1 MENSDEKLKDIL
13 NQILLIKIS
22 QMSFEKTLK
31 LKNMSEY
38 NFEVFKLKVVLQS
51 KKEIEMY
58 LKLVKKTKIKESVFC
73 YWCLLYE
80 EEILNNQKEIK
91 LNNYTNKVLIS
102 ELEKKKYYQSI
113 FLRIDNNISKLIE
126 NGTEINFVDVKKY
139 IIEKKLE
146 KEYLEILE
154 CFNQDEDYELLVGI
168 KKDTP

>member
-1 MENSDEKLKDIL
+1 
-13 NQILLIKIS
+13 
-22 QMSFEKTLK
+22 MSFEKTLK

-51 KKEIEMY
+51 KEEIEMY

-91 LNNYTNKVLIS
+91 PNNYTNKVLIS

-113 FLRIDNNISKLIE
+113 FLKIDNNISKLIE
-126 NGTEINFVDVKKY
+126 RGTEINFVDVKKY

>member
-1 MENSDEKLKDIL
+1 
-13 NQILLIKIS
+13 
-22 QMSFEKTLK
+22 MSFEKTLK

-51 KKEIEMY
+51 KEEIEMY

-91 LNNYTNKVLIS
+91 PNNYTNKVLIS

-126 NGTEINFVDVKKY
+126 SGTEINFVDVKKY

>member
-1 MENSDEKLKDIL
+1 
-13 NQILLIKIS
+13 
-22 QMSFEKTLK
+22 MSFEKTLK

-51 KKEIEMY
+51 KEEIEMY

-80 EEILNNQKEIK
+80 EEILNNQKDIK
-91 LNNYTNKVLIS
+91 PNNYTNKVLIS

-113 FLRIDNNISKLIE
+113 FLKIDNNISKLIE

-168 KKDTP
+168 KKDTQ

>member
-1 MENSDEKLKDIL
+1 
-13 NQILLIKIS
+13 
-22 QMSFEKTLK
+22 MSFEKTLK

-80 EEILNNQKEIK
+80 EEILNNQKEMK
-91 LNNYTNKVLIS
+91 SNNYTNKVLIS

-168 KKDTP
+168 KKDTQ

>member
-1 MENSDEKLKDIL
+1 
-13 NQILLIKIS
+13 
-22 QMSFEKTLK
+22 MSFEKTLK

-51 KKEIEMY
+51 KEEIEMY

-80 EEILNNQKEIK
+80 EEILNNQKDIK

-113 FLRIDNNISKLIE
+113 FLKIDNNISKLIE
-126 NGTEINFVDVKKY
+126 SGTEINFVDVKKY

>member
-1 MENSDEKLKDIL
+1 MQKLD
-13 NQILLIKIS
+13 
-22 QMSFEKTLK
+22 K
-31 LKNMSEY
+31 L
-38 NFEVFKLKVVLQS
+38 S

-91 LNNYTNKVLIS
+91 SNNYTNKVLIS

-168 KKDTP
+168 KKDTQ

>member
-91 LNNYTNKVLIS
+91 LNKYTNKVLIS

>member
-1 MENSDEKLKDIL
+1 
-13 NQILLIKIS
+13 
-22 QMSFEKTLK
+22 MSFEKTLK

-91 LNNYTNKVLIS
+91 SNNYTNKVLIS

-113 FLRIDNNISKLIE
+113 FLRIDNNISKLID

>member
-1 MENSDEKLKDIL
+1 
-13 NQILLIKIS
+13 
-22 QMSFEKTLK
+22 MSFEKTLK

-51 KKEIEMY
+51 KEEIEMY
-58 LKLVKKTKIKESVFC
+58 LKLVKKTKIKESIFC

-91 LNNYTNKVLIS
+91 PNNYTNKVLIS

-113 FLRIDNNISKLIE
+113 FLKIDNNISKMIE
-126 NGTEINFVDVKKY
+126 SGTEINFVDVKKY

>member
-1 MENSDEKLKDIL
+1 
-13 NQILLIKIS
+13 
-22 QMSFEKTLK
+22 
-31 LKNMSEY
+31 MSEY

>member
-1 MENSDEKLKDIL
+1 
-13 NQILLIKIS
+13 
-22 QMSFEKTLK
+22 MSFEKTLK

>member
-1 MENSDEKLKDIL
+1 
-13 NQILLIKIS
+13 
-22 QMSFEKTLK
+22 MSFEKTLK

-51 KKEIEMY
+51 KEEIEMY

-80 EEILNNQKEIK
+80 EEILNNQKDIK
-91 LNNYTNKVLIS
+91 PNNYTNKVLIS

-113 FLRIDNNISKLIE
+113 FLKINNNISKLIE
-126 NGTEINFVDVKKY
+126 SGTEINFVDVKKY

>member
-1 MENSDEKLKDIL
+1 
-13 NQILLIKIS
+13 
-22 QMSFEKTLK
+22 MSFEKTLK

-51 KKEIEMY
+51 KEEIEMY

-80 EEILNNQKEIK
+80 EEILNNQKDIK
-91 LNNYTNKVLIS
+91 PNNYTNKVLIS

-113 FLRIDNNISKLIE
+113 FLKIDNNISKLNE
-126 NGTEINFVDVKKY
+126 SGTEINFVDVKKY

>member
-1 MENSDEKLKDIL
+1 
-13 NQILLIKIS
+13 
-22 QMSFEKTLK
+22 MSFEKTLK

-51 KKEIEMY
+51 KEEIEMY

-91 LNNYTNKVLIS
+91 PNNYTNKVLIS

-113 FLRIDNNISKLIE
+113 FLKIDNNISKLIE
-126 NGTEINFVDVKKY
+126 SGTEINFVDVKKY

>member
-1 MENSDEKLKDIL
+1 
-13 NQILLIKIS
+13 
-22 QMSFEKTLK
+22 MSFEKTLK

-168 KKDTP
+168 KKDTQ

>member
-1 MENSDEKLKDIL
+1 
-13 NQILLIKIS
+13 
-22 QMSFEKTLK
+22 MSFEKTLK

-51 KKEIEMY
+51 KEEIEMY

-80 EEILNNQKEIK
+80 EEILNNQKDIK
-91 LNNYTNKVLIS
+91 PNNYTNKVLIS
-102 ELEKKKYYQSI
+102 ELEKKRYYQSI
-113 FLRIDNNISKLIE
+113 FLKIDNNISKLIE
-126 NGTEINFVDVKKY
+126 SGTEINFVDVKKY

>member
-1 MENSDEKLKDIL
+1 
-13 NQILLIKIS
+13 
-22 QMSFEKTLK
+22 MSFEKTLK

-91 LNNYTNKVLIS
+91 SNNYTNKVLIS

-168 KKDTP
+168 KKDTQ

>member
-1 MENSDEKLKDIL
+1 
-13 NQILLIKIS
+13 
-22 QMSFEKTLK
+22 MSFEKTLK

-51 KKEIEMY
+51 KEEIEMY

-91 LNNYTNKVLIS
+91 PNNYANKVLIS

-113 FLRIDNNISKLIE
+113 FLKIDNNISKLIE
-126 NGTEINFVDVKKY
+126 SGTEINFVDVKKY

>member
-1 MENSDEKLKDIL
+1 
-13 NQILLIKIS
+13 
-22 QMSFEKTLK
+22 MSFEKTLK

-91 LNNYTNKVLIS
+91 SNNYTNKVLIS

>member
-1 MENSDEKLKDIL
+1 
-13 NQILLIKIS
+13 
-22 QMSFEKTLK
+22 MSFEKTLK

-51 KKEIEMY
+51 KEEIEMY

-80 EEILNNQKEIK
+80 EEILNNQKDIK
-91 LNNYTNKVLIS
+91 PNNYTNKVLIS

-113 FLRIDNNISKLIE
+113 FLKIDNNISKLIE
-126 NGTEINFVDVKKY
+126 SGTEINFVDVKKY

>member
-1 MENSDEKLKDIL
+1 MENGDEKLKDIL

-91 LNNYTNKVLIS
+91 SKNYTNKVLIS

>member
-1 MENSDEKLKDIL
+1 MENGDEKLKDIL

-91 LNNYTNKVLIS
+91 SNNYTNKVLIS

>member
-1 MENSDEKLKDIL
+1 
-13 NQILLIKIS
+13 
-22 QMSFEKTLK
+22 
-31 LKNMSEY
+31 
-38 NFEVFKLKVVLQS
+38 
-51 KKEIEMY
+51 MY

-91 LNNYTNKVLIS
+91 PNNYTNKVLIS

-113 FLRIDNNISKLIE
+113 FLKIDNNISKLIE
-126 NGTEINFVDVKKY
+126 SGTEINFVDVKKY

>member
-1 MENSDEKLKDIL
+1 
-13 NQILLIKIS
+13 
-22 QMSFEKTLK
+22 MSFEKTLK
-31 LKNMSEY
+31 LKNMSKY

-168 KKDTP
+168 KKDTQ

>member
-1 MENSDEKLKDIL
+1 
-13 NQILLIKIS
+13 
-22 QMSFEKTLK
+22 MSFEKTLK

-51 KKEIEMY
+51 KEEIEMY

-80 EEILNNQKEIK
+80 EEILNNQKDIK
-91 LNNYTNKVLIS
+91 PNNYTNKVLIS

-168 KKDTP
+168 KKDTQ

>member
-1 MENSDEKLKDIL
+1 MKKVYGYLCQFIEDELSINKLSNNTELMCKEY
-13 NQILLIKIS
+13 K
-22 QMSFEKTLK
+22 KTELK
-31 LKNMSEY
+31 LND
-38 NFEVFKLKVVLQS
+38 LK
-51 KKEIEMY
+51 
-58 LKLVKKTKIKESVFC
+58 
-73 YWCLLYE
+73 
-80 EEILNNQKEIK
+80 NNQKEIK

>member
-1 MENSDEKLKDIL
+1 MENGDEKLKDIL

>member
-1 MENSDEKLKDIL
+1 
-13 NQILLIKIS
+13 
-22 QMSFEKTLK
+22 MSFEKTLK

-51 KKEIEMY
+51 KEEIEMY

-80 EEILNNQKEIK
+80 EEILNNQKDIK
-91 LNNYTNKVLIS
+91 PNNYTNKVLIS

-113 FLRIDNNISKLIE
+113 FLKIDNNISKMIE
-126 NGTEINFVDVKKY
+126 SGTEINFVDVKKY